1 MKLFLSCAGNFPVL
15 KFIYKLAKI
24 EKNTNKTKQKQKTK
38 NKKQNK
44 SRDLQIKDGQA
55 VFIFIW
61 YS

>member
-44 SRDLQIKDGQA
+44 SRDLHKDC
-55 VFIFIW
+55 VSF
-61 YS
+61 